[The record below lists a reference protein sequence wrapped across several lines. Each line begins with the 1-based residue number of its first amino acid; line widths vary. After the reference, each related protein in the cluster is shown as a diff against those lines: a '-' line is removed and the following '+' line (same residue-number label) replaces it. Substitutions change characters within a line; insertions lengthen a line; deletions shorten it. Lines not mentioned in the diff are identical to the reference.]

1 MAWYFGWNDSLV
13 EVLIEH
19 VYNEVG
25 IHFGL

>member
-1 MAWYFGWNDSLV
+1 MAWHFGWTDSLV

-25 IHFGL
+25 IRFGL